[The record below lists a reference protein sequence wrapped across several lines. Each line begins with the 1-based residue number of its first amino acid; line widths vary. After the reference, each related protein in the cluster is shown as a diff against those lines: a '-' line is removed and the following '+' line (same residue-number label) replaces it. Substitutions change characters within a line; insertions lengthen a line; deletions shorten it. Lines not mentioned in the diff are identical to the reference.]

1 MDKTNMD
8 GFKKT
13 CFGKTIE
20 ADGQIICGK
29 PSINLSSILTVLIQ
43 EAGRWCRSY
52 ASDLFIY
59 WSSLQKHV
67 DEGTIE
73 SGSHLFGFRETGVDD
88 EGTIFHKYANYGY
101 TPAHEYRAI
110 WRLDI
115 NVDTEDNKISMALY
129 EVIR

>member
-59 WSSLQKHV
+59 WSSLQKQ
-67 DEGTIE
+67 
-73 SGSHLFGFRETGVDD
+73 SPGSELSAMLVFSTSSAACFIWETV
-88 EGTIFHKYANYGY
+88 
-101 TPAHEYRAI
+101 TP
-110 WRLDI
+110 
-115 NVDTEDNKISMALY
+115 SMFITMHMELLWD
-129 EVIR
+129 V

>member
-1 MDKTNMD
+1 MDKTTMD
-8 GFKKT
+8 GFQKT

-20 ADGQIICGK
+20 ADGQIVCGK
-29 PSINLSSILTVLIQ
+29 ASINLSSILTVLIQ

-59 WSSLQKHV
+59 WSSLQKQV
-67 DEGTIE
+67 EDGIIE
-73 SGSHLFGFRETGVDD
+73 SGSHLFGFRESGVDD
-88 EGTIFHKYANYGY
+88 EKSILHKYANYGY
-101 TPAHEYRAI
+101 VPAHEYRTI

-115 NVDTEDNKISMALY
+115 NVDVEHSKLTMTLY